1 MLYFAESGITLV
13 EKQAVK
19 WRENMDIAL
28 VLSAVHILR
37 MFSVMTK
44 GQVTHK
50 ICSVVC
56 KTLSCCHDVPSL
68 SLFYSCIL
76 GDSGGLFC
84 RLNGF
89 PGAAE
94 CVFAVR

>member
-1 MLYFAESGITLV
+1 VLSFADSGITIV

-19 WRENMDIAL
+19 WRENMVIAL

-37 MFSVMTK
+37 MFSVMIK

-56 KTLSCCHDVPSL
+56 NILACSHDVPSL
-68 SLFYSCIL
+68 SPSFIL
-76 GDSGGLFC
+76 
-84 RLNGF
+84 
-89 PGAAE
+89 
-94 CVFAVR
+94 VF